1 MCIGRDTSSGASA
14 PGPRGALIP
23 APSHLFP
30 IPMTIPCIILWAL
43 ALIVLPLLILDW
55 ITLSRSERIRRLRAL
70 GWSQQRIAEQLGCSR
85 YQVRKAL
92 A

>member
-1 MCIGRDTSSGASA
+1 MPRPAGSPD
-14 PGPRGALIP
+14 PGTIPTAL
-23 APSHLFP
+23 H
-30 IPMTIPCIILWAL
+30 PMTIPCIILWAL

-70 GWSQQRIAEQLGCSR
+70 GWSQQRIAEQLSISR

>member
-1 MCIGRDTSSGASA
+1 MSIACILA
-14 PGPRGALIP
+14 
-23 APSHLFP
+23 
-30 IPMTIPCIILWAL
+30 WAL

-55 ITLSRSERIRRLRAL
+55 ISIDRPERIRRLRAL
-70 GWSQQRIAEQLGCSR
+70 GWSQQRIADQLGISR